1 MQSSPLTQISAD
13 AIALSAERG
22 WLENLSMAEKL
33 PMALAFGC
41 LLGLSSA
48 AFDMTFLAWI
58 ALAPL
63 LVLLRAASSRTEAA
77 WTGLIFGLGYHLVGL
92 SCCLGLYPLRW
103 LGMPDLL
110 AMQTCALIWLVE
122 SLHQAI
128 LFSAFAL
135 LIYCLPVRSGFVAFY
150 KRPYIPYLL
159 CVPIVW
165 MFFQW
170 TIGTA
175 EWFKAL
181 PINQLA
187 YSQHANLPL
196 IQLARYGGSGLV
208 DMLIVLCNA
217 ALAQLVLDCTN
228 LAPALGQRVDQ
239 FSKVIGSTLDCVL
252 VALLLTVVNIGG
264 GAETADVAYAS
275 RTDSVDNFYDQTPTV
290 PVGIIQGNVSI
301 EEERMKTSS
310 SAEIAKRYSQLAT
323 NIGVNLLIYPEGVL
337 NSQQSEHRLLLDG
350 MQNLVQ
356 REKKEIIVGSIE
368 SLNDGRINGARLLS
382 FLPTKEVL
390 YAKQRLVPFCEF
402 APLGIWGQDVAK
414 IYSGPE
420 RFLQGNQTHFLQTM
434 WGKVGVSICNE
445 IIYPHL
451 ISTEVRR
458 GASLLVN
465 IANLGWFHSSSL
477 NRQMLAAA
485 VFRAVE
491 NGRYVVIAS
500 NTGISAVID
509 PSGMVK
515 SQSIPGKRGVILDT
529 VQFLYKPTP
538 FSRMWW
544 L

>member
-1 MQSSPLTQISAD
+1 MQSSLPSQIDAD
-13 AIALSAERG
+13 TITLSSEYG
-22 WLENLSMAEKL
+22 WLENFSMAEKL
-33 PMALAFGC
+33 PMALILGC
-41 LLGLSSA
+41 VLGLSSV
-48 AFDMTFLAWI
+48 AFNMPLIAWFG
-58 ALAPL
+58 LAPL
-63 LVLLRAASSRTEAA
+63 LVLLRAASSRLEAA
-77 WTGLIFGLGYHLVGL
+77 ATGLIFGLGYHLVGL
-92 SCCLGLYPLRW
+92 SCCLGLFPLRW
-103 LGMPDLL
+103 LGTPDIL
-110 AMQTCALIWLVE
+110 AIQSCGLIWLLE

-135 LIYCLPVRSGFVAFY
+135 LVFCLPVRSGFVAYY

-159 CVPIVW
+159 AVPIVW

-175 EWFKAL
+175 EWFKAV

-208 DMLIVLCNA
+208 DMVLVLCNA
-217 ALAQLVLDCTN
+217 AIAQLVLDCTN

-239 FSKVIGSTLDCVL
+239 FSKVIGSSLDCIIVI
-252 VALLLTVVNIGG
+252 LLLALVSVGG
-264 GAETADVAYAS
+264 RTEVADVSYANRANS
-275 RTDSVDNFYDQTPTV
+275 ADNFYDQTPTV
-290 PVGIIQGNVSI
+290 PLGIVQGNVSV
-301 EEERMKTSS
+301 EEEKLKTTSS
-310 SAEIAKRYSQLAT
+310 ADIAKRYGEIAT
-323 NIGVNLLIYPEGVL
+323 NIGVTLLVYPEGVL
-337 NSQQSEHRLLLDG
+337 NSQQTEQGLLVDSMVALAHKE
-350 MQNLVQ
+350 
-356 REKKEIIVGSIE
+356 RKEIIAGSIE
-368 SLNDGRINGARLLS
+368 SLNGVRADTARLIS
-382 FLPTKEVL
+382 FLPTKDVL
-390 YAKQRLVPFCEF
+390 YAKQYLLPFGEF
-402 APLGIWGQDVAK
+402 APLGQFGADASRN
-414 IYSGPE
+414 YAGPE
-420 RFLQGNQTHFLQTM
+420 RMLRGNQAHLLQTM
-434 WGKVGVSICNE
+434 WGKVGVAISNE
-445 IIYPHL
+445 ILYPHL
-451 ISTEVRR
+451 VSTEVRR
-458 GASLLVN
+458 GASLIVN

-529 VQFLYKPTP
+529 VQFLYKPTT